1 MLADITSPRERGVLT
16 ASNDLIVAGCAAV
29 ASISAGVLLSGVG
42 YWAVGAVFG
51 TLLVFAVPGL
61 LRLQE
66 PTVGVY
72 VERPQPSCAGRPA

>member
-1 MLADITSPRERGVLT
+1 MLT
-16 ASNDLIVAGCAAV
+16 ASNDLIVALCAAV
-29 ASISAGVLLSGVG
+29 GSISAGVLLSSLG

-51 TLLVFAVPGL
+51 MLLAIAVPGL

-72 VERPQPSCAGRPA
+72 VETPAAELAAGRPV